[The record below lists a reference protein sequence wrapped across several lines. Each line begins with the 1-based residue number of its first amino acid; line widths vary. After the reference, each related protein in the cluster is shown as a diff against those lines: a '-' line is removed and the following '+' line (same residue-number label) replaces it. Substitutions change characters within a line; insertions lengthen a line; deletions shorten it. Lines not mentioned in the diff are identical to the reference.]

1 MTIAPMDAARMV
13 RAFTGCHEG
22 TSISGSASTLQR
34 TAAPFDS
41 HRKPYDTERMSTTP
55 WYSHIHGYVG
65 VGETCWSVDRANRRR
80 RLRGVFSGIA
90 SLQRLLVMI

>member
-41 HRKPYDTERMSTTP
+41 HRKPYDTERMP
-55 WYSHIHGYVG
+55 RHHGTRISMATALVSERHAG
-65 VGETCWSVDRANRRR
+65 VWIVRTDVAGYAGFFQGSRRSNAFWS
-80 RLRGVFSGIA
+80 
-90 SLQRLLVMI
+90 